1 MGTDVGSRHPVDA
14 VGLVLPEP
22 SWPDEPGSAGVLEP
36 LRRFCNTTN
45 RENGAEAWRT
55 GRELNAWLVREGY
68 RRVDGAGR
76 DRLIA
81 LRDALWRGV
90 CTNDFGEL
98 ARTAGV
104 LSVSVAATSG
114 GVALRPARSGVD
126 DVIARIVLTVVAAAS
141 TGELGRLKACRHC
154 SWVFHDTSKNRGGR
168 WCSMAAC
175 GSRDK
180 ARAYRRRQGGGQ

>member
-1 MGTDVGSRHPVDA
+1 M
-14 VGLVLPEP
+14 LPEP

-68 RRVDGAGR
+68 RQGR
-76 DRLIA
+76 RRRSRPA
-81 LRDALWRGV
+81 HRGYSDALWRGV

-104 LSVSVAATSG
+104 LSVDVAGTSG
-114 GVALRPARSGVD
+114 RVALRPARSGVD

-141 TGELGRLKACRHC
+141 DR
-154 SWVFHDTSKNRGGR
+154 
-168 WCSMAAC
+168 
-175 GSRDK
+175 
-180 ARAYRRRQGGGQ
+180 